1 MIDCIDEGVRDA
13 LPDFVHGKLSELD
26 RATLTAHVE
35 GCGAC
40 SAEVALLRAVRS
52 SASMAPAID
61 VARIVASLPVSLR
74 IADVGALDH
83 HSRPKGADAANAA
96 GRRAL
101 WRIAAAVAV
110 ISLAGLSVVMGNRNE
125 SDSVAA
131 AAGNSAPGV
140 LPGTEVAQPGAP
152 RQQAVV
158 EGAAGT
164 EGRAVAEGG
173 GVAEGGAVASAAG
186 AARSTSP
193 GIDQSNDVPAFAIVA
208 GLENLSDEH
217 LELLLNEMDTIES
230 IPSSEPEGVALPLEN
245 LEGIE

>member
-1 MIDCIDEGVRDA
+1 MIDCIDEGVRDS

-35 GCGAC
+35 ACDAC

-83 HSRPKGADAANAA
+83 HSRPKRADAADAA

-125 SDSVAA
+125 SEPVAA
-131 AAGNSAPGV
+131 AAGNSAPAV
-140 LPGTEVAQPGAP
+140 LQGTAGTQGGALG
-152 RQQAVV
+152 QQAVV
-158 EGAAGT
+158 EGAAGA
-164 EGRAVAEGG
+164 EGRAVA
-173 GVAEGGAVASAAG
+173 SAPG
-186 AARSTSP
+186 AARSTAP

-217 LELLLNEMDTIES
+217 LEQLLNEIDAIDGM
-230 IPSSEPEGVALPLEN
+230 PSPEPEGVALPLEN

>member
-1 MIDCIDEGVRDA
+1 
-13 LPDFVHGKLSELD
+13 
-26 RATLTAHVE
+26 
-35 GCGAC
+35 
-40 SAEVALLRAVRS
+40 
-52 SASMAPAID
+52 MAPAID

-83 HSRPKGADAANAA
+83 HFRPKGADAANAA

-140 LPGTEVAQPGAP
+140 PPGTEVAQPGAP
-152 RQQAVV
+152 GQQAVV

-173 GVAEGGAVASAAG
+173 AVASPAG
-186 AARSTSP
+186 AARSTPP